1 LRFGLIFS
9 LFGLASWCL
18 ILTILGF
25 GMKHLTFSTPALK
38 YANEAVLPFY
48 VLHQTVLLVVGYFI
62 VRSAIPDLVK
72 FLLIASISFAII
84 MSLYEFAIR
93 RVDILRI
100 LFGMKPQARTQTAP
114 SGEKAL
120 AQ

>member
-1 LRFGLIFS
+1 MIFS
-9 LFGLASWCL
+9 LFGLGSWCL

-48 VLHQTVLLVVGYFI
+48 VMHQTVLLAVGYFI
-62 VRSAIPDLVK
+62 VRLGLPDPVK
-72 FLLIASISFAII
+72 FLLIISISFAIL

-100 LFGMKPQARTQTAP
+100 LFGMKPQARTQAAP
-114 SGEKAL
+114 SGEKVL
-120 AQ
+120 AR